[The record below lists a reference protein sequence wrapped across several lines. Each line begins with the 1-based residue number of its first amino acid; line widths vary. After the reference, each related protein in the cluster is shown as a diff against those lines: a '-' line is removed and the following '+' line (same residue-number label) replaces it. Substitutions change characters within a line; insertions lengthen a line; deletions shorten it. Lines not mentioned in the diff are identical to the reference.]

1 MKSTT
6 KRTQKDYS
14 LVFKLSI
21 VERVEKGEFTYKQA
35 QDHYGIQ
42 GASTVLVW
50 LRRHGQLDWSKGT
63 PNHMSEVTCMSES
76 KDLTPEQRIKALEKE
91 LEDTKLKAQF
101 FEAIVD
107 VLDKDFGVRI
117 TKKQR
122 AKLLKGKS

>member
-1 MKSTT
+1 MNGTS

-14 LVFKLSI
+14 LAFKLSI
-21 VERVEKGEFTYKQA
+21 VEKVEKGECTYKQA

-42 GASTVLVW
+42 VASTVLVW
-50 LRRHGQLDWSKGT
+50 LRKHGRLDWSKGT
-63 PNHMSEVTCMSES
+63 PEYLSEVTCMSEPE
-76 KDLTPEQRIKALEKE
+76 DLTPEQKIKALEKE

-101 FEAIVD
+101 FETIVN

-122 AKLLKGKS
+122 DKLLKQKP

>member
-1 MKSTT
+1 MKSIS

-14 LVFKLSI
+14 LAFKLSI
-21 VERVEKGEFTYKQA
+21 VEKVEKGECTYKQA

-50 LRRHGQLDWSKGT
+50 LRKLGRLDWSIGT
-63 PNHMSEVTCMSES
+63 PNHMSEVVCMSDP
-76 KDLTPEQRIKALEKE
+76 KDLTPEQQIKALEKE

-101 FEAIVD
+101 FETIID

-122 AKLLKGKS
+122 NKLLKKKP

>member
-1 MKSTT
+1 MKPIS

-14 LVFKLSI
+14 LAFKLSI
-21 VERVEKGEFTYKQA
+21 VEKVEKGECTYKQA

-50 LRRHGQLDWSKGT
+50 LRKHGQLDWSKGT
-63 PNHMSEVTCMSES
+63 PNHMSEATGMSEP
-76 KDLTPEQRIKALEKE
+76 KDLTPEQKIKALEKE
-91 LEDTKLKAQF
+91 LEDTKLKAEF
-101 FEAIVD
+101 FEKIVD

-122 AKLLKGKS
+122 DKLLNQKP